1 VLLVLSSLGEALEV
15 ALLAAKFLT
24 AMALVVVM
32 SETIFGGAHEGFVRK
47 AGLADVAAAEG
58 QALDGSHVRGPGN
71 HLARVLT
78 QKFLNCGSML
88 GLHRLPRVVAH
99 MRSPLLGQDVTTSL
113 TQAGQQAV
121 SLVEGEAQPT
131 EGGAVIKILA
141 VARVNRERGLCSLL
155 KYLWVVI
162 FSLNTLHPFEI
173 EEKNC
178 QRRSPE
184 KERKRKEE
192 KRKKEK
198 RKKKKERSINEK
210 KGSYWSW

>member
-1 VLLVLSSLGEALEV
+1 VLLVLSALGEALEV

-24 AMALVVVM
+24 AVALVVVM
-32 SETIFGGAHEGFVRK
+32 SETIFGGAHEGFVWRASL
-47 AGLADVAAAEG
+47 AGIAAEEG
-58 QALDGSHVRGPGN
+58 QTLDGSHVRGPGN

-78 QKFLNCGSML
+78 QKFLNGSSML

-99 MRSPLLGQDVTTSL
+99 MSSPLLGQDMTTSL
-113 TQAGQQAV
+113 TQADQQAV

-141 VARVNRERGLCSLL
+141 VARVNSELGLCCLL
-155 KYLWVVI
+155 KYLWVVV

-178 QRRSPE
+178 QR
-184 KERKRKEE
+184 
-192 KRKKEK
+192 
-198 RKKKKERSINEK
+198 
-210 KGSYWSW
+210 

>member
-1 VLLVLSSLGEALEV
+1 MGGKGTHKEVLLVLSSLGEALKV

-24 AMALVVVM
+24 AVDPSVVNREAILGCTHKGLV
-32 SETIFGGAHEGFVRK
+32 RR

-78 QKFLNCGSML
+78 QKFLNGGSML

-99 MRSPLLGQDVTTSL
+99 MSSPLLGQDMTTSL

-131 EGGAVIKILA
+131 EGGALIKILA
-141 VARVNRERGLCSLL
+141 VARVNSELGLCRLL

-162 FSLNTLHPFEI
+162 FSLNSLHPFEI

-184 KERKRKEE
+184 KERKRREE

-198 RKKKKERSINEK
+198 RKKKKK
-210 KGSYWSW
+210 DQ